1 MTYSLNSL
9 NNHLHHPEMLS
20 VAFASFFESKPWSK
34 ARYRKTADM
43 TVTGEWMQSFVA
55 RASFNLGF
63 MHQFGIGIAQ
73 DTRDVEAF
81 VVLVA
86 SCLV

>member
-1 MTYSLNSL
+1 
-9 NNHLHHPEMLS
+9 
-20 VAFASFFESKPWSK
+20 
-34 ARYRKTADM
+34 M

-73 DTRDVEAF
+73 DADVEAF
-81 VVLVA
+81 VGLVA